1 MDLYNLIQN
10 AELELPFTSGRG
22 LGAVLLALVLCA
34 AIFKSAG
41 TQGLVCALSNLV
53 AIFKR

>member
-10 AELELPFTSGRG
+10 AELDLPFTSGRG
-22 LGAVLLALVLCA
+22 LGAVLLAFVLCT

-41 TQGLVCALSNLV
+41 LQGWARALSNFIKV
-53 AIFKR
+53 FKR